1 MTPNKNFINKRV
13 YKRVLSICI
22 CISIRISINISIM
35 ASDKPQHN
43 KPTIQKY
50 GEILLEKYNLADTRQ
65 EFTYDFTIDHTNNP
79 STADENIRR
88 FLETLLQMTPEQ
100 ASSAVIVHKT
110 IEKPGLKWHI
120 DDCQLVNFKT
130 APTYNLE
137 QYIHLEG
144 SRYLYFNT
152 PTKTLPK
159 YTILFYSSTYKE
171 DFDGGLLTLAD
182 GTQIIP
188 KKQNGI
194 LLDSREAH
202 MVTPVSRGIRNV
214 TVVKIYNFEET

>member
-1 MTPNKNFINKRV
+1 MDTKTNNK
-13 YKRVLSICI
+13 S
-22 CISIRISINISIM
+22 
-35 ASDKPQHN
+35 A
-43 KPTIQKY
+43 IQKY
-50 GEILLEKYNLADTRQ
+50 GEMLLEKYNLVDTRQ
-65 EFTYDFTIDHTNNP
+65 EFVYDFTIDHLNDP
-79 STADENIRR
+79 STADGNIRR
-88 FLETLLQMTPEQ
+88 FLETYFLFTLEQ
-100 ASSAVIVHKT
+100 VSRAVIVHKT

-120 DDCQLVNFKT
+120 DDCQLVNFKI

-137 QYIHLEG
+137 QYIHLKDTK
-144 SRYLYFNT
+144 YLYFNT

-182 GTQIIP
+182 GTQVIP
-188 KKQNGI
+188 KKQTGI

-214 TVVKIYNFEET
+214 SVVKIY

>member
-1 MTPNKNFINKRV
+1 
-13 YKRVLSICI
+13 
-22 CISIRISINISIM
+22 M
-35 ASDKPQHN
+35 ATKTNN
-43 KPTIQKY
+43 KPAIQKY
-50 GEILLEKYNLADTRQ
+50 GEMLLEKYNLVDTRQ
-65 EFTYDFTIDHTNNP
+65 EFVYDFTIDHSNEP
-79 STADENIRR
+79 SNADKDIRQ
-88 FLETLLQMTPEQ
+88 FLETYFLFASEQ
-100 ASSAVIVHKT
+100 VSRAVIVHKT

-120 DDCQLVNFKT
+120 DDCQLVNFKN

-137 QYIHLEG
+137 QYIHMKDTK
-144 SRYLYFNT
+144 YLYFNT

-159 YTILFYSSTYKE
+159 YTILFYSSTYRE

-202 MVTPVSRGIRNV
+202 MVTPITRGIRNV
-214 TVVKIYNFEET
+214 SVVKIY